1 MSWAGSASWG
11 WSEAWPAMGRGK
23 GKKGGGKKGK
33 GKHQA
38 PAEEEGWEGG
48 AQGAAAEQHL
58 YRIKNRYH
66 VAHAILKTACD
77 QRRRGPGHSIPV
89 KEGCQ
94 CYMLSPALC
103 KAPRSAPA
111 PRRRCP

>member
-1 MSWAGSASWG
+1 
-11 WSEAWPAMGRGK
+11 MGRGK

-38 PAEEEGWEGG
+38 PAEEEAWDGG
-48 AQGAAAEQHL
+48 PAAEQHL

-77 QRRRGPGHSIPV
+77 Q
-89 KEGCQ
+89 EG
-94 CYMLSPALC
+94 
-103 KAPRSAPA
+103 SAFA
-111 PRRRCP
+111 KQHKTNDFAFLGASV